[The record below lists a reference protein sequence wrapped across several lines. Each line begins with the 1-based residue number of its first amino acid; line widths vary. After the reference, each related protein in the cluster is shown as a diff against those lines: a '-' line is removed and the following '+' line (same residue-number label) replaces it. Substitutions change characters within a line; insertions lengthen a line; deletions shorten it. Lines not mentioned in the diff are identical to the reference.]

1 MKRPVKISQA
11 EWEVMNVAWRKSPVS
26 ASEVV
31 EQLAEKNDWR
41 PRTIRTLLARLVNK
55 GALRAVLEGKRYLYQ
70 PKVTMEECVH
80 HESRSFVERVFGGAP
95 ASMLINLV
103 KQTELTSAEINELK
117 RVLSEKEK

>member
-11 EWEVMNVAWRKSPVS
+11 EWEVMNVVWGKAPVPAS
-26 ASEVV
+26 AVV
-31 EQLAEKNDWR
+31 EQLAEKNDWH

-55 GALRAVLEGKRYLYQ
+55 GALRSAFAGKRYLYE

-103 KQTELTSAEINELK
+103 KHTELTPAEINELK